1 MSDYRQSPLWKSAF
15 TERDDDLKVQRE
27 KLAAAFGE
35 FHERVSLLA
44 GEIHKDMPNLTV
56 HDISHIDALWWV
68 ASEIAGDGYPLN
80 PAEAFVLGG
89 AFLLHDAAHC
99 VAAYPQG
106 IEEIRALP
114 EWKEFSAGMGEEA
127 LQPGTH
133 SFQLVLFEVLRAMHP
148 KQARKL
154 PVLSW
159 SVPGDSTPLSLLP
172 HDELRAAY
180 GDVIGQLAESHW
192 WSPHA
197 VESFGRAKITAP
209 VCLKPAPWEVD
220 MLKLAVLLRTA
231 DAAHL
236 DAERAPRFLLALVQ
250 PGRASLAHWQF
261 QTRMNQVKR
270 DEDPERHDLRLSA
283 SSFPVQEQAA
293 WWLAYD
299 AARLIDKELRA
310 GDQLLLDQDRP
321 RFAVRRLSAANSPED
336 FARAV
341 PTQGWQPVDAGI
353 KITDVRSLVDR
364 FGGEKLYGDKPIA
377 ALRELLQN
385 AIDAVHAC
393 RKLGGLDEDE
403 GWVEVAIENVPDG
416 HWLHVTDTGIGM
428 SRFVLTDVL
437 LDFGRSLWRSGDL
450 RGEWSGLRTS
460 GFEAIGQFGIGFF
473 AVFMLGERVRVTTQ
487 RYRAKE
493 GESGQWLLEFPAGTV
508 DRPVLRVPGE
518 EEALS
523 RHGTRVSVFMT
534 EARLRELRLVVNPLF
549 KQAVSMTFAQTCAW
563 LAPAVDV
570 DLYVRDGGVERERVV
585 KANDWLTLS
594 AMDLLGRIAPGDFS
608 GEDPYRFGLWSHLLE
623 VHREDGV
630 VAGRCAAVQ
639 TNLWFR
645 HGRLGV
651 GVIKGLRAG
660 EVEGLVGVVFTKP
673 QADLARRDAVPDI
686 SLLDLQRWAEQQKRI
701 LANQPRYRRSDGG
714 TFVIE
719 SPISGSSEL
728 EEGVSGLLATF
739 GASHPGL
746 SLGNLAGWPVTQEKL
761 AAYLRQSEE
770 LLVVEGE
777 VEYDEDDEVLPREF
791 RDGFRPVS
799 TLLEFAPVRVPDWVD
814 EIDDGSI
821 SRDTWSL
828 ESALQ
833 EALIHAWGEV
843 VWQEESREV
852 GTVDHL
858 AIKRKCRVA
867 TKIC

>member
-15 TERDDDLKVQRE
+15 AERDDGFNDQRE
-27 KLAAAFGE
+27 KLAAAFAE
-35 FHERVSLLA
+35 FRERVSYLA
-44 GEIHKDMPNLTV
+44 GEIHKDMRDLTV

-68 ASEIAGDGYPLN
+68 ASEIAGDDYPLN

-99 VAAYPQG
+99 VAAYPGG
-106 IEEIRALP
+106 IKEIRALS
-114 EWKEFSAGMGEEA
+114 EWQEFSAGIGAEE
-127 LQPGTH
+127 LQPGTQ
-133 SFQLVLFEVLRAMHP
+133 SFQLMLFEVLRAMHP
-148 KQARKL
+148 RQARKL
-154 PVLSW
+154 PTLCW
-159 SVPGDSTPLSLLP
+159 SEPDNSTPLYLLP
-172 HDELRAAY
+172 HDELRATY

-197 VESFGRAKITAP
+197 LESFGRAVITAP
-209 VCLKPAPWEVD
+209 VCLKPASWQVD

-261 QTRMNQVKR
+261 QVRMSQVKR
-270 DEDPERHDLRLSA
+270 DEAPERHDLRLSA

-310 GDQLLLDQDRP
+310 GDQLLLDQGRP
-321 RFAVRRLSAANSPED
+321 RLAARRFSAASSPED

-353 KITDVRSLVDR
+353 KISDVRSLVDR
-364 FGGEKLYGDKPIA
+364 FGGEKLYGDEPIA

-393 RKLGGLDEDE
+393 RKLGGLGEEE
-403 GWVEVAIENVPDG
+403 GWIEVAIENVPGG

-428 SRFVLTDVL
+428 SRYVLTDVL

-450 RGEWSGLRTS
+450 RGEWSGLRAS

-473 AVFMLGERVRVTTQ
+473 AVFMLGERVRVATR
-487 RYRAKE
+487 RYEAKE
-493 GESGQWLLEFPAGTV
+493 GESSQWLLDFPAGTV
-508 DRPVLRVPGE
+508 VRPVLRVPDE
-518 EEALS
+518 KEALP

-534 EARLRELRLVVNPLF
+534 EARLRDLCLAVNPLF

-563 LAPAVDV
+563 LAPAADV
-570 DLYVRDGGVERERVV
+570 DLYVRDGDAERECVV

-594 AMDLLGRIAPGDFS
+594 AVDLLRRIAPGDFS
-608 GEDPYRFGLWSHLLE
+608 GEDPDRFGLWSHLLE
-623 VHREDGV
+623 IHREDGV
-630 VAGRCAAVQ
+630 VAGRCAVVQ

-660 EVEGLVGVVFTKP
+660 EVNGLAGIVFTKP
-673 QADLARRDAVPDI
+673 QTDLARRDAVPDI
-686 SLLDLQRWAEQQKRI
+686 CLLDLQRWAEQQKRI
-701 LANQPRYRRSDGG
+701 LANQPRYRRSDEGA
-714 TFVIE
+714 FVIE

-728 EEGVSGLLATF
+728 EEGISGLLAAI

-746 SLGNLAGWPVTQEKL
+746 SLGNLAGRPASQEKL
-761 AAYLRQSEE
+761 VAHLGQSTE

-777 VEYDEDDEVLPREF
+777 VEYDEDDDVLPREF
-791 RDGFRPVS
+791 RDNFEPS
-799 TLLEFAPVRVPDWVD
+799 PALLELTPVRVPDWLSQ
-814 EIDDGSI
+814 IDDGSI

-828 ESALQ
+828 ESVLQ

-843 VWQEESREV
+843 VWQEMNREV
-852 GTVDHL
+852 GTVDYHS
-858 AIKRKCRVA
+858 IMRKCRVA
-867 TKIC
+867 TKSG